1 MFRPITIA
9 AVLGVILC
17 TVGAANAATYCAK
30 YIGGHERVHSGARSQ
45 CEFSTLSECRARVRG
60 AAEGIELAAGI
71 LVSHRERGLGERP
84 FIHFAVSARDA
95 EAEAD
100 ARRQNFHS
108 VPRLYAA

>member
-9 AVLGVILC
+9 AVLGIILC

-60 AAEGIELAAGI
+60 RAADIATGWGTC
-71 LVSHRERGLGERP
+71 
-84 FIHFAVSARDA
+84 AR
-95 EAEAD
+95 
-100 ARRQNFHS
+100 
-108 VPRLYAA
+108 